1 MVWKQTLSFSAT
13 QLTLTSDNSSRKW
26 ELVGVTLHTT
36 VWARPMTVHAAVR
49 RIPTC
54 ASQKNKRSLKEGCY
68 HSAIVRIT
76 SSSFCSYH
84 PPLGV
89 QVSHNLYS
97 SGKWYKRRLLCDLS
111 WGDRNNSNSLQIGKR

>member
-26 ELVGVTLHTT
+26 KLVGVTLHTA

-76 SSSFCSYH
+76 SSSLCSYH

-97 SGKWYKRRLLCDLS
+97 SGKWYKMRLLCDLS